1 MKTQKEQSEY
11 VETLKTME
19 ESEIREFIRER
30 LTKDGERLR
39 FEMSGYDSSDIPNS
53 LYEKGSCTLHNQKI
67 LNVFAYLGLYD
78 YTNFLFLDFYKGG
91 SRLYFKYWCDDELF
105 INDDFTYGATT
116 TEIIYEIFKLTILSN
131 RDTRRREED

>member
-19 ESEIREFIRER
+19 ESEIKEFIRER

-39 FEMSGYDSSDIPNS
+39 FKMSGYDSSDIPNS

-91 SRLYFKYWCDDELF
+91 SSLYFKYWRDDELF
-105 INDDFTYGATT
+105 INDDFTNGATT

-131 RDTRRREED
+131 RDTRRRGED

>member
-39 FEMSGYDSSDIPNS
+39 FEMTGYDSSDIPNS

-91 SRLYFKYWCDDELF
+91 SRLYFKYWHDDELF
-105 INDDFTYGATT
+105 INDAFTNGATT

-131 RDTRRREED
+131 RDTRRREWD

>member
-39 FEMSGYDSSDIPNS
+39 FEMSGYDNSDIPNS
-53 LYEKGSCTLHNQKI
+53 LYKKGSCTLHNQKI

-78 YTNFLFLDFYKGG
+78 YTSFLFLDFYKGG
-91 SRLYFKYWCDDELF
+91 SRLYLQYWGDDELF
-105 INDDFTYGATT
+105 IDDDFTNGDTT

-131 RDTRRREED
+131 RETRRREW

>member
-39 FEMSGYDSSDIPNS
+39 FEMSGYDNSDIPNS
-53 LYEKGSCTLHNQKI
+53 LYKKGSCTLHNQKI

-91 SRLYFKYWCDDELF
+91 SSLYFKYWCDDELF
-105 INDDFTYGATT
+105 IHDDFTNGATT
-116 TEIIYEIFKLTILSN
+116 TQIIYEIFKLTILS
-131 RDTRRREED
+131 DKMTRRREW

>member
-1 MKTQKEQSEY
+1 MRTQKEQSEY

-39 FEMSGYDSSDIPNS
+39 FEMTGYDSSDIPNS
-53 LYEKGSCTLHNQKI
+53 LYQKGSCTLHNQKI

-91 SRLYFKYWCDDELF
+91 SSLYFKYWGDDELF
-105 INDDFTYGATT
+105 IDPDFTNGATT
-116 TEIIYEIFKLTILSN
+116 TQIIYEIFKLTILSN
-131 RDTRRREED
+131 RKTRRREW

>member
-11 VETLKTME
+11 IETLKTME
-19 ESEIREFIRER
+19 ESEIKQFIRER

-39 FEMSGYDSSDIPNS
+39 FEMTGYDSSDIPNS
-53 LYEKGSCTLHNQKI
+53 LYQKGSCTLHNQKI

-91 SRLYFKYWCDDELF
+91 SSLYFKYWRDDELF
-105 INDDFTYGATT
+105 INDDFTIGATT

-131 RDTRRREED
+131 RLTRRREW

>member
-19 ESEIREFIRER
+19 ESEIKEFIRER

-39 FEMSGYDSSDIPNS
+39 FKMSGYDSSDIPNS

-78 YTNFLFLDFYKGG
+78 YTDFLFLDFYKGG
-91 SRLYFKYWCDDELF
+91 SRLYFKYWRDDELF
-105 INDDFTYGATT
+105 INDDFTNGATT

-131 RDTRRREED
+131 RDTRRRGWD

>member
-11 VETLKTME
+11 IETLKTME
-19 ESEIREFIRER
+19 ESEIKQFIRER

-39 FEMSGYDSSDIPNS
+39 FEMTGYDSSDIPNS
-53 LYEKGSCTLHNQKI
+53 LYKKGSCTLHNQKI

-91 SRLYFKYWCDDELF
+91 SSLYLKYWRDDELF
-105 INDDFTYGATT
+105 IDSDFTNGATT
-116 TEIIYEIFKLTILSN
+116 TQIIYEIFKLTILS
-131 RDTRRREED
+131 DKMTRRREW

>member
-19 ESEIREFIRER
+19 ESEIKEFIRER

-39 FEMSGYDSSDIPNS
+39 FKMSGYDSSDIPNS

-91 SRLYFKYWCDDELF
+91 SSLYFKYWRDDELF
-105 INDDFTYGATT
+105 INDDFTNGATT

-131 RDTRRREED
+131 RDTRRRGWD

>member
-39 FEMSGYDSSDIPNS
+39 FEMTGYDNSDIPNS

-91 SRLYFKYWCDDELF
+91 SRLYFKYWHDDELF
-105 INDDFTYGATT
+105 INDAFTNGATT

-131 RDTRRREED
+131 RDTRRREWD

>member
-1 MKTQKEQSEY
+1 MTKEQSEY

-19 ESEIREFIRER
+19 ESEIKQFIRER

-39 FEMSGYDSSDIPNS
+39 FEMTGYDSSDIPNS
-53 LYEKGSCTLHNQKI
+53 LYQKGSCTLHNQKI

-78 YTNFLFLDFYKGG
+78 YTNFLFLDFYKGT
-91 SRLYFKYWCDDELF
+91 SSLYFKYWGDDELF
-105 INDDFTYGATT
+105 IDDDFTIGATT

-131 RDTRRREED
+131 RETRRREW

>member
-11 VETLKTME
+11 IETLKTME
-19 ESEIREFIRER
+19 ESEIKQFIRER

-39 FEMSGYDSSDIPNS
+39 FEMTGYDSSDIPNS

-91 SRLYFKYWCDDELF
+91 SSLYFKYWRDDELF
-105 INDDFTYGATT
+105 INDDFTIGATT

-131 RDTRRREED
+131 RLTRRRIW

>member
-39 FEMSGYDSSDIPNS
+39 FEMTGYDSSDIPDS
-53 LYEKGSCTLHNQKI
+53 LYKKGSCTLHNQKI

-91 SRLYFKYWCDDELF
+91 SSLYFKYWRDDELF
-105 INDDFTYGATT
+105 IDDNFTSGATT
-116 TEIIYEIFKLTILSN
+116 TQIIYEIFKLTILS
-131 RDTRRREED
+131 DKMTRRREW

>member
-19 ESEIREFIRER
+19 ESEIKQFIRER

-39 FEMSGYDSSDIPNS
+39 FEMTGYDSSDIPNS

-91 SRLYFKYWCDDELF
+91 SSLYFKYWRDDELF
-105 INDDFTYGATT
+105 INDDFTIGATT

-131 RDTRRREED
+131 RDKRRREW

>member
-11 VETLKTME
+11 IETLKTME

-39 FEMSGYDSSDIPNS
+39 FEMSGYDNSDIPNS
-53 LYEKGSCTLHNQKI
+53 LYKKGSCTLHNQKI

-78 YTNFLFLDFYKGG
+78 YTSFLFLDFYKGG
-91 SRLYFKYWCDDELF
+91 SRLYLQYWGDDELF
-105 INDDFTYGATT
+105 IDDDFTNGDTT

-131 RDTRRREED
+131 RETRRREW

>member
-11 VETLKTME
+11 IETLKTME
-19 ESEIREFIRER
+19 ESEIKQFIRER

-39 FEMSGYDSSDIPNS
+39 FEMTGYDSSDIPNS
-53 LYEKGSCTLHNQKI
+53 LYKKGSCTLHNQKI

-78 YTNFLFLDFYKGG
+78 YTNFLFLYFYKGG
-91 SRLYFKYWCDDELF
+91 SSLYFKYWRDDELF
-105 INDDFTYGATT
+105 INDDFTIGATT

-131 RDTRRREED
+131 RLTRKREW

>member
-19 ESEIREFIRER
+19 ESEIKEFIRER

-78 YTNFLFLDFYKGG
+78 YTDFLFLDFYKGG
-91 SRLYFKYWCDDELF
+91 SRLYFKYWRDDELF
-105 INDDFTYGATT
+105 INDDFTNGATT

-131 RDTRRREED
+131 RDTRRRKD

>member
-19 ESEIREFIRER
+19 ESEIKEFIRER

-105 INDDFTYGATT
+105 INDDFTNGATT

>member
-11 VETLKTME
+11 IETLKTME
-19 ESEIREFIRER
+19 ESEIKQFIRER

-39 FEMSGYDSSDIPNS
+39 FEMTGYDSSDIPNS
-53 LYEKGSCTLHNQKI
+53 LYQKGSCTLHNQKI

-91 SRLYFKYWCDDELF
+91 SSLYFKYWRDDELF
-105 INDDFTYGATT
+105 INDDFTIGATT

-131 RDTRRREED
+131 RLTRRRIW

>member
-39 FEMSGYDSSDIPNS
+39 FEMTGYDSSDIPNS
-53 LYEKGSCTLHNQKI
+53 LYQKGSCTLHNQKI

-91 SRLYFKYWCDDELF
+91 SRLYFKYWHDDELF
-105 INDDFTYGATT
+105 INDAFTNGATT

-131 RDTRRREED
+131 RDTRRREWD

>member
-11 VETLKTME
+11 IETLKTME
-19 ESEIREFIRER
+19 ESEIKQFIRER

-39 FEMSGYDSSDIPNS
+39 FEMTGYDSSDIPNS

-91 SRLYFKYWCDDELF
+91 SSLYFKYWRDDELF
-105 INDDFTYGATT
+105 INDDFTIGATT

-131 RDTRRREED
+131 RLTRRREW